1 MNIYITGTP
10 LVSPILIDQVITIL
24 NKVKGPFE
32 FHRSEMILPNQKYSN
47 PEVNLEDDTSRIMF
61 MEMNEV
67 ANEERMKHKITHDHF
82 FVILTSHKLDIAYQ
96 GKNWFSYFTRRNIFV
111 RTYGWEE
118 HTPKKVHIA
127 IAHQIVENMFQ
138 SLSGYRFE
146 EYGAYHLRAKG
157 CINDFCKNEYEIEFK
172 LRAGHICKSCLDV
185 AVNNGTSIEQ
195 IDQIS
200 RLLNVFRDELLDFK
214 SVIEEMG
221 IPNMKIKENGDIYIG
236 DTFIDIDYIHATF
249 YIFAFLHRGE
259 EISIQY
265 LRDNIDQFRNIY
277 FSIKKTGSD
286 KAVLTFMG
294 LEYDSNG
301 NQISKKEKGDM
312 MKYIRNRREK
322 IKTKIKEAV
331 GLELAELFKIGSFYK
346 FDWKRNKHHYCTLP
360 INDRVKI
367 EIEPGLL
374 ELME

>member
-1 MNIYITGTP
+1 MKVYVTGTP
-10 LVSPILIDQVITIL
+10 EVSKQLIKKVVQLLGETKGPINPSQIDLLRSKDLEPYVNLDEKEIPITFDSL
-24 NKVKGPFE
+24 NKVAEKG
-32 FHRSEMILPNQKYSN
+32 RLASN
-47 PEVNLEDDTSRIMF
+47 YDNGDF
-61 MEMNEV
+61 Y
-67 ANEERMKHKITHDHF
+67 
-82 FVILTSHKLDIAYQ
+82 VILTSHKLDLAFF
-96 GKNWFSYFTRRNIFV
+96 GKNWFSYFNKKNVFV

-118 HTPKKVHIA
+118 HTPGKVHIA
-127 IAHQIVENMFQ
+127 IAHQIIENVFQ
-138 SLSGYRFE
+138 SLSGYKFE
-146 EYGAYHLRAKG
+146 RYDYYHDRAKG

-200 RLLNVFRDELLDFK
+200 RFLNLFRDELLDFK

-221 IPNMKIKENGDIYIG
+221 VPNMKIKENGNIYIG
-236 DTFIDIDYIHATF
+236 DTFINIDYIHATF
-249 YIFAFLHRGE
+249 YIFTFLHRGE

-286 KAVLTFMG
+286 KAIFTFMG
-294 LEYDSNG
+294 FEYDSKG
-301 NQISKKEKGDM
+301 EKVYNRDRGPM
-312 MKYIRNRREK
+312 MKYIRNRRDK

-331 GLELAELFKIGSFYK
+331 GLELAELFKIGSFSK
-346 FDWKRNKHHYCTLP
+346 LDWKRNKQHYSILP
-360 INDRVKI
+360 INDRVNI

-374 ELME
+374 ELMG